1 MKNTV
6 IFDLDGTLLNTLS
19 DLTDSMNFALAAHG
33 LPAISEQSAK
43 MMLGSGI
50 EYFARKAVGDKQD
63 ETAAVLDT
71 FKARY
76 KAHSADRTAPY
87 DGILPLLRTLSARG
101 IKTAIV
107 SNKIQFAVTD
117 LNATMFEGLV
127 GVAIGEREGIE
138 RKPAPDMVYLA
149 LDLLGAKKDETL
161 YVGDSDTDLLTAAN
175 AGLEA
180 VAVTWGFRSREFL
193 IKSGASKL
201 IDKPEELLKYL
212 ET

>member
-43 MMLGSGI
+43 MMLGNGI

-127 GVAIGEREGIE
+127 GVAIGEREGLE

-193 IKSGASKL
+193 IGCGASKL
-201 IDKPEELLKYL
+201 IDKPEELLKCL

>member
-43 MMLGSGI
+43 MMLGNGI

-87 DGILPLLRTLSARG
+87 DGVLPLLRTLKERG

-107 SNKIQFAVTD
+107 SNKIHFAVED

-127 GVAIGEREGIE
+127 GVAMGEREGIR

-193 IKSGASKL
+193 IGCGASKL
-201 IDKPEELLKYL
+201 IDKPEELLKCL